1 MIKPF
6 LFELAE
12 EVNQLSELSSATLV
26 FPNRRAALY
35 FRKHL
40 SSLITKPVF
49 APTLLTFED
58 FVSKLSPLRVPE
70 KLELISIL
78 HRVYTS
84 VLAEEEFIT
93 QEPFEQ
99 FYSWGQMLLKD
110 FDEVD
115 KYMVNAKVLFQDLSD
130 LKELDERFDFLND
143 EQKQYLKDFWGGFEN
158 SFSGNKR
165 KFLSVWKRLFLIYE
179 RFMEELLVQGI
190 AYEGMQH
197 RLVAEQIKSEKIKL
211 QFAPNKK
218 QLWFVGFNA
227 LTAAEEAILNYTVEN
242 NLAEIRWDVDQYY
255 LNDKRQEAGNFFR
268 SHKEHP
274 VFQRTF
280 SDHAPDHFRKI
291 SNINIYAAA
300 QPIAQAKWLAE
311 LIGKRLSEGMIPE
324 ETVIVLPDEKML
336 MPVLHSVSHHFE
348 KINVTM
354 GFSLTETPIYNL
366 IELLIDLQISAR
378 SGFFNHRAALSVL
391 EHPYVSALD
400 VASTHNKR
408 KEIINHN
415 WVMVDHAFLKTG
427 NPLYEIIFQ
436 EPKQIV
442 WYLIEVV
449 EEVSRVSSLTDFDKE
464 FILVGKKCLN
474 RLAMVMDIQYRELL
488 VNDRVHQ
495 LKSFLRLFRQ
505 VARSEKIPFSGEPLK
520 GVQIMGVLETR
531 NLDFKN
537 VFVLSLNEGSFPTV
551 SSGGSYIPFS
561 LRKAYN
567 LPTQQHQGAI
577 YSYLFYRLL
586 QRAEHIHLFYNSE
599 TDVLGQG
606 EMSRYLQQ
614 LIFESGLTINKNLLH
629 NSAQPKKIQSIQ
641 IVKNERVLAGLARL
655 NEENGRSRG
664 LSPSAINTYFSCKL
678 KFYFQHIA
686 KIREPKE
693 VEEEI
698 DARVLGNILHL
709 VMESFYRDVRALKR
723 NDEIT
728 ASDFD
733 DLDQKVNSLID
744 RAFIR
749 QYRLDETKKVTYE
762 GQRVIVRE
770 VVKDFVTRILEAD
783 KAYAPFEIIAVEK
796 GDWLHTMKLS
806 HKPGFIVLNGKIDR
820 VDVKDGLVRVIDY
833 KTGKDKVDFK
843 DVESLFGPGKERNKA
858 AFQTLLYALLFLK
871 NNLGERTVLPC
882 LISRSNVYDGSSQY
896 GLVLSNKAIE
906 NAAPLMSEFEERM
919 RVLLDEIF
927 DPEKVFDQTD
937 DEEACRICPYREICY
952 R

>member
-1 MIKPF
+1 MIQPF

-12 EVNQLSELSSATLV
+12 EVNRLSELSSATLV

-40 SSLITKPVF
+40 SSLISKPVF
-49 APTLLTFED
+49 APTLYTFED
-58 FVSKLSPLRVPE
+58 FVSKLSPSRVPE

-78 HRVYTS
+78 HRVYTN
-84 VLAEEEFIT
+84 VLAEEESIS

-158 SFSGNKR
+158 SFSGNKK
-165 KFLSVWKRLFLIYE
+165 KFLSVWKRLFTIYT
-179 RFMEELLVQGI
+179 RFKEELLTKGI
-190 AYEGMQH
+190 AYEGMLH
-197 RLVAEQIKSEKIKL
+197 GMIAEQIKSGKL
-211 QFAPNKK
+211 KLEFEPNKK

-227 LTAAEEAILNYTVEN
+227 LTAAEEVILSYAVEN

-255 LNDKRQEAGNFFR
+255 LNDDRQESGKFFR
-268 SHKEHP
+268 EHKKHA
-274 VFQRTF
+274 VFQKTF

-291 SNINIYAAA
+291 ENIEAYAAA
-300 QPIAQAKWLAE
+300 QPIAQAKWLSE
-311 LIGKRLSEGMIPE
+311 LIGKRLSDGMIPE
-324 ETVIVLPDEKML
+324 ETVIVLPDEKLL
-336 MPVLHSVSHHFE
+336 MPVLHSVSGHFE

-378 SGFFNHRAALSVL
+378 NKMFNHRTALSVL
-391 EHPYVSALD
+391 EHPYVSAVD
-400 VASTHNKR
+400 VASTHAKR

-415 WVMVDHAFLKTG
+415 WVMVDDAFLKAG
-427 NPLYEIIFQ
+427 NALYEIIFQ
-436 EPKQIV
+436 EPKRII

-449 EEVSRVSSLTDFDKE
+449 EEVSKVSSLTEFDKE

-474 RLAMVMDIQYRELL
+474 RLATVIDVQSREELAA
-488 VNDRVHQ
+488 DRVNQ

-505 VARSEKIPFSGEPLK
+505 VARGEKIPFSGEPLK

-537 VFVLSLNEGSFPTV
+537 VFVLSLNEGSFPSV

-561 LRKAYN
+561 LRRAYN
-567 LPTQQHQGAI
+567 LPTQEHQGAI

-614 LIFESGLTINKNLLH
+614 LIFESGLTIRKNLLH
-629 NSAQPKKIQSIQ
+629 NSVRPKQIQPIQ
-641 IVKNERVLAGLARL
+641 IVKDERVLEGLARL
-655 NEENGRSRG
+655 NEETVRSRG

-678 KFYFQHIA
+678 KFYFKHIA
-686 KIREPKE
+686 KIKEPKQ

-709 VMESFYRDVRALKR
+709 VMESFYRDVRSLKR
-723 NDEIT
+723 RGEVT
-728 ASDFD
+728 VSDFD
-733 DLDQKVNSLID
+733 DLEKKIDALID

-749 QYRLDETKKVTYE
+749 QYRLEEKKKVTYE

-770 VVKDFVTRILEAD
+770 VVKDFVSRILEAD
-783 KAYAPFEIIAVEK
+783 KAYAPFEMIGVEQN
-796 GDWLHTMKLS
+796 DWLHTMKLE
-806 HKPGFIVLNGKIDR
+806 HEPGFVVLNGKIDR
-820 VDVKDGLVRVIDY
+820 VDVKEGLVRVIDY
-833 KTGKDKVDFK
+833 KTGKDKIDFK
-843 DVESLFGPGKERNKA
+843 NVESLFGPERERNKA

-871 NNLGERTVLPC
+871 NNQQERNVLPC

-896 GLVLSNKAIE
+896 GLAMDGKAIE
-906 NAAPLMSEFEERM
+906 NAAPLMIEFEERLKI
-919 RVLLDEIF
+919 VLEEIF